1 MKGLTNWFNQ
11 LTPDDNFYWLVGIV
25 FVVIILIASH
35 TIKYMV
41 YNFVKPEKTKV
52 IWTKIVNWLTLFSV
66 TVFLFSYL
74 SESSWMYETLFVL
87 GDANITPILI
97 LIVGFSIVIALSL
110 SNLLRETVLAS
121 VYTRYNIEISIQAT
135 INTLLHYLIVL
146 IVVLF
151 SFNSLGFNLTSLT
164 VFAGV
169 LGVGIGFGLQNVMNN
184 FVSGLIILF
193 DRPIKVGDRVVI
205 DDTIID
211 IEKIKIRNTIGH
223 TRANE
228 RIVIPNSYF
237 LEEKFINRSY
247 SDKTLRI
254 TVGLRVPY
262 GTNLHLATELMKE
275 AVFELSE
282 TKWKTTMKR
291 PEPKV
296 FVEEFTDYDIQMKV
310 WFWIDDQ
317 ANEYEFIIPSDVRY
331 LIYDKFNAQGIKF
344 SIPRQDVRFMNM
356 EDYTKFDS
364 DRMDH

>member
-1 MKGLTNWFNQ
+1 MIWRK
-11 LTPDDNFYWLVGIV
+11 
-25 FVVIILIASH
+25 IL
-35 TIKYMV
+35 
-41 YNFVKPEKTKV
+41 
-52 IWTKIVNWLTLFSV
+52 NWLTLFFL
-66 TVFLFSYL
+66 TVFIISYL
-74 SESSWMYETLFVL
+74 SETAWMYETLFVL

-97 LIVGFSIVIALSL
+97 LIVGFSVFIALSL
-110 SNLLRETVLAS
+110 SNLLRETILAG
-121 VYTRYNIEISIQAT
+121 VYTRYNIEISMQAT
-135 INTLLHYLIVL
+135 INTLLHYFIVL

-151 SFNSLGFNLTSLT
+151 SLNSLGFNLTSLT
-164 VFAGV
+164 IFAGV

-262 GTNLHLATELMKE
+262 GTDLHLATELMKE
-275 AVFELSE
+275 AVHELSE
-282 TKWKTTMKR
+282 NKWVTTMKR
-291 PEPKV
+291 PQPKV
-296 FVEEFTDYDIQMKV
+296 FVEEFTDYNIQMKI

-317 ANEYEFIIPSDVRY
+317 ANEYEFLIPSDVRY

-344 SIPRQDVRFMNM
+344 SIPRQDVRFMDDESKNNI
-356 EDYTKFDS
+356 ES
-364 DRMDH
+364 DKNFY